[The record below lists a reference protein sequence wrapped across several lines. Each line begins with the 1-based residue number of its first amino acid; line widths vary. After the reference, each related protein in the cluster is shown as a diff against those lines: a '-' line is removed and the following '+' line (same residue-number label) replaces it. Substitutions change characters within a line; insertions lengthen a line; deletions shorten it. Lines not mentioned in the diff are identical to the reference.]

1 MSNYPDSL
9 YSRRELREDDVGE
22 EVTGKIRRPETM
34 DSDKLDR
41 DFEHEGTA
49 YTGKLR
55 KQEGGGG
62 WMFMA
67 FKDDRPFGPALPNIE
82 AGSADAAMDQG
93 IDGFI
98 TVMKEQ

>member
-1 MSNYPDSL
+1 
-9 YSRRELREDDVGE
+9 
-22 EVTGKIRRPETM
+22 M

-62 WMFMA
+62 WMF
-67 FKDDRPFGPALPNIE
+67 KRTPFILP
-82 AGSADAAMDQG
+82 
-93 IDGFI
+93 
-98 TVMKEQ
+98 VR

>member
-1 MSNYPDSL
+1 
-9 YSRRELREDDVGE
+9 
-22 EVTGKIRRPETM
+22 M

-67 FKDDRPFGPALPNIE
+67 FKDNRPFGPAVPNIE
-82 AGSADAAMDQG
+82 ANSADAAMDQA

-98 TVMKEQ
+98 TVMKEQEGSALRLKQTLDSVHGLTSERRGPRC

>member
-1 MSNYPDSL
+1 
-9 YSRRELREDDVGE
+9 
-22 EVTGKIRRPETM
+22 M

-41 DFEHEGTA
+41 DFEHEGTT

-82 AGSADAAMDQG
+82 AASADEAMDLG

-98 TVMKEQ
+98 SVIK